1 MGDAALLAM
10 DGDGVVGEVADGVGL
25 VVADGEIALAAQQ
38 IQHDIG
44 EAGIAIVEH
53 ADLPGP

>member
-25 VVADGEIALAAQQ
+25 VVANREIAFLAEK
-38 IQHDIG
+38 IQHDVG
-44 EAGIAIVEH
+44 ETRIAIVEH
-53 ADLPGP
+53 ADLPRA